1 MKKAWYQALDDP
13 GYQQMKYL
21 KRLML
26 AMPYFERRPDQSV
39 ILDNGEKYER
49 LIATR
54 GKDYLMVYNYTGRE
68 MHIRLDIIDGKRKSV
83 WWMDAATG
91 TIKHIG
97 TYNSKTL
104 TYKPASDQGSA
115 NDGVLIAMD
124 EKCNYLD
131 ALVPEK
137 RESDI
142 DREE

>member
-1 MKKAWYQALDDP
+1 
-13 GYQQMKYL
+13 
-21 KRLML
+21 ML
-26 AMPYFERRPDQSV
+26 AMPYFERVPDQSI

-54 GKDYLMVYNYTGRE
+54 GKDYLMVYNHTGRE
-68 MHIRLDIIDGKRKSV
+68 MRIRIDAITGKRKSV

-104 TYKPASDQGSA
+104 TYNPASAEGSQR
-115 NDGVLIAMD
+115 DGVLIAMD
-124 EKCNYLD
+124 EKCQYLN
-131 ALVPEK
+131 ALVPETLQP
-137 RESDI
+137 DV